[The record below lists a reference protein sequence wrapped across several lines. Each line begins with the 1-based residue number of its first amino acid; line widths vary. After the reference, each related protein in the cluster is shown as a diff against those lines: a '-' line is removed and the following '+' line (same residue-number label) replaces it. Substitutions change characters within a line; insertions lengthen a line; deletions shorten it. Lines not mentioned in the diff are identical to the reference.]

1 MYHDHLKENRVE
13 YISFLNYILKRKND
27 LYETLDETIPHYSFD
42 KVKLNKPIGKN
53 NNDSEVEFDEDG
65 STRRVILN

>member
-1 MYHDHLKENRVE
+1 
-13 YISFLNYILKRKND
+13 LKRKND

-65 STRRVILN
+65 STRRVVLN